1 MNMTNRY
8 AKFTAAAVSLLCL
21 GIASPASAQSLKEKV
36 VGAWTLDVGA
46 EIFQDGKK
54 AVPWATGNLMLDPTG
69 HMSFFV
75 IGKDRAKG
83 TDDVRSPAGP
93 MVAYYGTY
101 TVDEAEGTITYK
113 IEHAGNP
120 LFEGAV
126 RKQKVAFKGD
136 VMSTTGTDIKTP
148 QGMMTPVNEWKKAK

>member
-1 MNMTNRY
+1 MNRY
-8 AKFTAAAVSLLCL
+8 AKFTAVALSLTCMAM
-21 GIASPASAQSLKEKV
+21 ASPAGAQSLKEKV
-36 VGAWTLDVGA
+36 VGAWVLDVGA

-54 AVPWATGNLMLDPTG
+54 VIPWATGNLILDPTG

-83 TDDVRSPAGP
+83 DDVRIPAGP

-101 TVDEAEGTITYK
+101 TVDEGANTLTYK

-120 LFEGAV
+120 AFDGAV
-126 RKQKVAFKGD
+126 RKQKVTFKGD
-136 VMSTTGTDIKTP
+136 VMTMTADEVKTP
-148 QGMMTPVNEWKKAK
+148 QGTITPVNEWKKAK